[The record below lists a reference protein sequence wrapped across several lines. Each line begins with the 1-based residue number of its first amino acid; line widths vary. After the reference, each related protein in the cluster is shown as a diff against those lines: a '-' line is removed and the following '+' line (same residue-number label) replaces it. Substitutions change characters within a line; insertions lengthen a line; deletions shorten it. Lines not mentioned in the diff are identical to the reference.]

1 VPEEAKVSLAEM
13 EAWSYGNVG
22 VLVISYPWLDRN
34 HPDPHGEQLRKLAF
48 VFRAFAARAREY
60 PGCRVGVFFDYVS
73 LPQKNIDGIDDRT
86 DEHKARFSRA
96 LRGINAWYGCQFTYV
111 LLVTTPLP
119 AGHQYTNTQ
128 EYDGRG
134 WCRAEKLMSAMVKTS
149 LALIDLSKLQGD
161 EMRVHVLVMNGKA
174 NRPAPIAPDAFH
186 RMLTSGVA
194 DGSIKFT
201 NSGDTDV
208 VARIYERAFLD
219 EMSGAKVLDYRF
231 LEWGDEQLTSLSAAL
246 VYAHDHG
253 ALEKCEFLN
262 LKFNEFGEPGMRS
275 LSEALTKGALPKL
288 RRLRIGS
295 PSAELRECC
304 ESKGIE
310 LC

>member
-1 VPEEAKVSLAEM
+1 
-13 EAWSYGNVG
+13 
-22 VLVISYPWLDRN
+22 
-34 HPDPHGEQLRKLAF
+34 
-48 VFRAFAARAREY
+48 
-60 PGCRVGVFFDYVS
+60 VGVFFDYVS
-73 LPQKNIDGIDDRT
+73 LPQKSIDGTDDRT

-96 LRGINAWYGCQFTYV
+96 LKGINAWYGHQLTYV

-119 AGHQYTNTQ
+119 AGHKYTNTQ
-128 EYDGRG
+128 QYDGRG

-186 RMLTSGVA
+186 QMLTSGVA

-219 EMSGAKVLDYRF
+219 EMSGASRLVYDHLG
-231 LEWGDEQLTSLSAAL
+231 WGDEQLTSLSAAL
-246 VYAHDHG
+246 VYAHNHG
-253 ALEKCEFLN
+253 ALENCERILLN
-262 LKFNEFGEPGMRS
+262 GNEFGEPGMRS
-275 LSEALTKGALPKL
+275 LSEALAKGALPKL
-288 RRLRIGS
+288 RWLFIGS

-310 LC
+310 LDEEEY